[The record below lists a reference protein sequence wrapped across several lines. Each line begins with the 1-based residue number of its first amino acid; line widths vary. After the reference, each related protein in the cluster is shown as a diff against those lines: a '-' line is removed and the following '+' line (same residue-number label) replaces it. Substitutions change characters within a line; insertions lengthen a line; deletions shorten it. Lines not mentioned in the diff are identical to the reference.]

1 MPNQVIPANETF
13 AAPLFLD
20 SATGGGG
27 SGSQGPPWVWNY
39 LNIEPGVG
47 VASSDPTYTGG
58 PMMHAIKGDPFGPL
72 GGYPFPLMTTDRG
85 NQPGG
90 SLLTMRG
97 WVCRHEAVADFPN
110 IEVKATYGIADV
122 SVAGLGAGGEE
133 RSGGRRS
140 YSLPDAINAGATEDV
155 GMPGGGVGN
164 DQGTMGVGFSSGSH
178 STYTG
183 KAPLYAAWNGACLLL
198 RVGEAALNVGT
209 SVSAVPVTGGSG
221 TDPVFDNYYVTRMGR
236 YAFMAYP
243 EINSS
248 SNTLDLKLSVW
259 MHSST
264 LTSTSRMVIEQ
275 TVTSGVSRIDF
286 GRPYYLRAQ
295 IKNTA
300 SGHPQME
307 CFLGKYNT
315 PHGGVVEVQCFKNS
329 EFDAGAGSY
338 GVGTSV
344 SHNATLGTVTDT
356 HSTKI
361 TDTAARSFGWSMG
374 SPRVMDVGPRL
385 FETGSVTMSVVD
397 GLYSLRVR
405 NVDTDTTTYLD
416 KFERT
421 PVVQNIPGNTSNAV
435 RRVTDQFGHHGP
447 SLLGSFTLDI
457 SAPKN
462 WANGAPTDE
471 GLALHRCLKWM
482 PEPVATTFSATP
494 LVEAR
499 LNYGNDST
507 ATPPQDVFRQFVY
520 RRPSTQFYNHHRS
533 LEFKPPVDDPD
544 GVGATVNF
552 NAFEIGI
559 WLRGTHNGTRT
570 SGTGL
575 VAYWETDGANA
586 LTYMRIQI
594 VDRSVLF
601 NQSYTKDEGTRIA
614 SKTYSTAGGNLA
626 SAPAIYD
633 GAFHKLDFRAEEY
646 SGSPSPGSAAIYHVE
661 IDSAPLELDD
671 SGALAASVTT
681 TPYDVTHP
689 NPTYYSGT
697 SEAFHFWS
705 NIPQYLAGNRWFSP
719 PVVKNWL
726 EGALTADPDA
736 GGGVDA
742 ESIVVAGEGT
752 PSGFLNT
759 DAGALAFTGGG
770 SQEVEAEVD
779 ISYDHPIRTVK
790 FGSGHEFTAPKA
802 TKSRRTYR
810 VRVHAMEESVYLALV
825 AFLNSHRGGE
835 VPFYFQSDMDL
846 DATTG
851 FPTNVVVW
859 FVGDTLSVQ
868 RLAPG
873 TFSAAFSLQE
883 LIVA

>member
-1 MPNQVIPANETF
+1 MKHGI
-13 AAPLFLD
+13 
-20 SATGGGG
+20 
-27 SGSQGPPWVWNY
+27 
-39 LNIEPGVG
+39 
-47 VASSDPTYTGG
+47 
-58 PMMHAIKGDPFGPL
+58 MGDPFGPF

-90 SLLTMRG
+90 ASLTMRG
-97 WVCRHEAVADFPN
+97 WVCRHESVADFPN

-140 YSLPDAINAGATEDV
+140 YSLPDAINAGAAEDV
-155 GMPGGGVGN
+155 GMPGGGVGTN
-164 DQGTMGVGFSSGSH
+164 QGTMGVGFSSGSH
-178 STYTG
+178 SAYTG
-183 KAPLYAAWNGACLLL
+183 KAPLYAAWNGACLFL
-198 RVGEAALNVGT
+198 RVGEAALDFGT
-209 SVSAVPVTGGSG
+209 SVLPVPITGSSA
-221 TDPVFDNYYVTRMGR
+221 DPISDNYYAAFLGR

-248 SNTLDLKLSVW
+248 SNTLDLKISVW
-259 MHSST
+259 MYSSDPT
-264 LTSTSRMVIEQ
+264 RDSRLVVEQ

-405 NVDTDTTTYLD
+405 NVDTATTTYLD

-421 PVVQNIPGNTSNAV
+421 PVVENIPGNTSNAV

-462 WANGAPTDE
+462 WPGGGSVNE

-499 LNYGNDST
+499 LNYGNDSGYV
-507 ATPPQDVFRQFVY
+507 PPQDVFRQFVY

-544 GVGATVNF
+544 SVGAPVNF

-601 NQSYTKDEGTRIA
+601 NQSYNKDEGARIA
-614 SKTYSTAGGNLA
+614 SKTHSTAGGNLA

-633 GAFHKLDFRAEEY
+633 GSFHKLDFRAEEY
-646 SGSPSPGSAAIYHVE
+646 PGSPGPGSAAVYHVE
-661 IDSAPLELDD
+661 VDSAPLELDD
-671 SGALAASVTT
+671 SGALATSAAA
-681 TPYDVTHP
+681 TPYEVTHP

-705 NIPQYLAGNRWFSP
+705 NIPQYLGGTRQFSP

-726 EGALTADPDA
+726 EGALTPDPDA
-736 GGGVDA
+736 GGGVNA
-742 ESIVVAGEGT
+742 ESIVIAGEGT

-759 DAGALAFTGGG
+759 EAGALAFTGGG
-770 SQEVEAEVD
+770 SQEVETDVD
-779 ISYDHPIRTVK
+779 VSYLTPLRTVE
-790 FGSGHEFTAPKA
+790 FSSGHRLTSPR
-802 TKSRRTYR
+802 TSKSRRTYR

-825 AFLNSHRGGE
+825 AFFNSHLGGE
-835 VPFYFQSDMDL
+835 APFYFQSDMDL

-851 FPTNVVVW
+851 LPTDVAVW
-859 FVGDTLSVQ
+859 FAEDTLSVQ
-868 RLAPG
+868 RLGPG
-873 TFSAAFSLQE
+873 TFSAAFSLEE
-883 LIVA
+883 LIVP